1 LETWEEKESALASNE
16 DDRLMGDLSRRQL
29 LRRGMQA
36 GAVFSASGL
45 IAACGSSGDKG
56 GGSKT
61 TAKKQI
67 AKTDVLKGLPVVAL
81 FTTLENDYYAGWDQG
96 GRRAVEALGG
106 KYRAFTND
114 NDPTKE
120 VATFQNQIQAGAKI
134 VFMTAPDPSNIP
146 KIAELANQNKVFVVN
161 TWESPQWY
169 SPFSAGPYYVT
180 YITNNSFEAGKT
192 IAKAL
197 FDKMGGKGGLVHI
210 SGFPGSTPDWQRT
223 AGLHEALKEYPNIK
237 LLASQPGKW
246 NRDDSRNAMAGI
258 IRKVGKDNING
269 VFGQNDDCGVGAMNA
284 LQEAGV
290 DLSKVPITGCD
301 GNKGTMDFIK
311 AGRYFAAY
319 SSLPWWSAGFSAVR
333 AIDAYKGVKFEPAE
347 RQLWSGGLVVTKDTA
362 DGYLKTFAQSD
373 PFDWA
378 RMSRFLHPK
387 DWDPQNAVTPMDMN
401 VMWGGQKK
409 PSGFELPAD
418 YAAAVK
424 TDELKKVAEL
434 YASQYQKKIS
444 V

>member
-1 LETWEEKESALASNE
+1 MEPSG
-16 DDRLMGDLSRRQL
+16 DDRLLGDLSRRDL

-36 GAVFSASGL
+36 SALLGAGSFL
-45 IAACGSSGDKG
+45 AACGGDDSSGGSSSKG
-56 GGSKT
+56 RKST
-61 TAKKQI
+61 TAN
-67 AKTDVLKGLPVVAL
+67 VLKGLPVVAL
-81 FTTLENDYYAGWDQG
+81 FTTLENDYYAGWDEG

-120 VATFQNQIQAGAKI
+120 VTTFQNQVQAGAKM

-146 KIAELANQNKVFVVN
+146 QIAKLANENKVFVVN

-192 IAKAL
+192 IATAL
-197 FDKMGGKGGLVHI
+197 FKKMGGKGGLVQI

-223 AGLHEALKEYPNIK
+223 AGMQEALKDFPDIE

-246 NRDDSRNAMAGI
+246 NRDDARNAMAGI
-258 IRKVGKDNING
+258 IRKVGKDKING

-284 LQEAGV
+284 LQEAGA
-290 DLSKVPITGCD
+290 DLTKVPITGCD

-311 AGRYFAAY
+311 AGRYYAAY

-333 AIDAYKGVKFEPAE
+333 AIDAYKGVKFDPAE
-347 RQLWSGGLVVTKDTA
+347 RQLWSGGVVVTKDTA
-362 DGYLKTFAQSD
+362 DQYLKTFAEGD
-373 PFDWA
+373 PFDWPK
-378 RMSRFLHPK
+378 MSRHLNPK
-387 DWDPQNAVTPMDMN
+387 AWDPQNAVTPMDME

-409 PSGFELPAD
+409 PSGFQLPQD
-418 YAAAVK
+418 YTEAVK
-424 TDELKKVAEL
+424 TGELKKVADM
-434 YASQYQKKIS
+434 YASQYKKKIS

>member
-1 LETWEEKESALASNE
+1 
-16 DDRLMGDLSRRQL
+16 MGSFSRRQL
-29 LRRGMQA
+29 LQRGIVA
-36 GAVFSASGL
+36 GAGFGVTSL
-45 IAACGSSGDKG
+45 LAACGGDDKSGGSG
-56 GGSKT
+56 GGPAAA
-61 TAKKQI
+61 AKKS
-67 AKTDVLKGLPVVAL
+67 AKVNVLKGLPVVAL

-106 KYRAFTND
+106 KYRSFTND
-114 NDPTKE
+114 NDPAKE
-120 VATFQNQIQAGAKI
+120 VATFQTQVQAGAKI
-134 VFMTAPDPSNIP
+134 VFMTAPDPSNVP
-146 KIAELANQNKVFVVN
+146 TIARLANENKVYVVN
-161 TWESPQWY
+161 TWESPAWY

-180 YITNNSFEAGKT
+180 YITNNSFEAGRQ

-197 FDKMGGKGGLVHI
+197 FEKMGGKGGLVQI

-223 AGLHEALKEYPNIK
+223 AGLHDMLKQYPNIK

-246 NRDDSRNAMAGI
+246 NRDDARNAMAGI

-290 DLSKVPITGCD
+290 DTSKVPITGLD

-333 AIDAYKGVKFEPAE
+333 AIDAYKGVKFSPAE
-347 RQLWSGGLVVTKDTA
+347 RQLWSAGVVVTKDNA
-362 DGYLKTFAQSD
+362 DQYLNTLANGD
-373 PFDWA
+373 PFDWP
-378 RMSRFLHPK
+378 RMSRFVHPK
-387 DWDPQNAVTPMDMN
+387 DWDPQNAVTPMDME
-401 VMWGGQKK
+401 VMWQGQKK
-409 PSGFELPAD
+409 PSGFELPPD
-418 YAAAVK
+418 YVEAVK
-424 TDELKKVAEL
+424 TDELKKVAAT
-434 YASQYQKKIS
+434 YASHYKTKLA

>member
-1 LETWEEKESALASNE
+1 LAST
-16 DDRLMGDLSRRQL
+16 DDDLLLRELSRRQL
-29 LRRGMQA
+29 LRRGMQV
-36 GAVFSASGL
+36 GAVFGAGSL
-45 IAACGSSGDKG
+45 IAACGGGTKKG
-56 GGSKT
+56 AGNGNGRAELRS
-61 TAKKQI
+61 AR
-67 AKTDVLKGLPVVAL
+67 ADVLKGLPVVAL

-120 VATFQNQIQAGAKI
+120 VASFQNQIQAGAKI

-146 KIAELANQNKVFVVN
+146 KIAQLANQSKVFVVN

-197 FDKMGGKGGLVHI
+197 FDKMGGKGGLVQI

-223 AGLHEALKEYPNIK
+223 EGMKQALKSYPGIK

-246 NRDDSRNAMAGI
+246 NRDDARNAMAGI

-284 LQEAGV
+284 LQEAGA
-290 DLSKVPITGCD
+290 DLAKVPITGCD

-333 AIDAYKGVKFEPAE
+333 AIDAYKGVKFDPAE
-347 RQLWSGGLVVTKDTA
+347 RQLWSGGLVVTKDNA
-362 DGYLKTFAQSD
+362 DGYLRTFAQGD
-373 PFDWA
+373 PFDWPK
-378 RMSRFLHPK
+378 MSRFLHPA
-387 DWDPQNAVTPMDMN
+387 DWDPQNAVTPLDMQ
-401 VMWGGQKK
+401 VMWNGQPK
-409 PSGFELPAD
+409 PSGFALPPD
-418 YAAAVK
+418 YVQAVK
-424 TDELKKVAEL
+424 TDELKKVAQT
-434 YASQYQKKIS
+434 YASRYQKKIS

>member
-1 LETWEEKESALASNE
+1 LGTSD
-16 DDRLMGDLSRRQL
+16 DDRLLRDLSRRDL

-36 GAVFSASGL
+36 SVVLGAGSWL
-45 IAACGSSGDKG
+45 AACGGDDSSG
-56 GGSKT
+56 GGSSSKGKKS
-61 TAKKQI
+61 AKVN
-67 AKTDVLKGLPVVAL
+67 VLKGAPVVAL
-81 FTTLENDYYAGWDQG
+81 FTTLENDYYAGWDEG

-106 KYRAFTND
+106 KYRAFTNE

-120 VATFQNQIQAGAKI
+120 VATFQNQVQAGAKI

-146 KIAELANQNKVFVVN
+146 QIAKLANQNKVFVVN
-161 TWESPQWY
+161 TWESPQWF

-192 IAKAL
+192 IATAL
-197 FDKMGGKGGLVHI
+197 FKKMGGKGGLVQI

-223 AGLHEALKEYPNIK
+223 AGMHEALKDFPNIK

-258 IRKVGKDNING
+258 IRKVGKDKING

-290 DLSKVPITGCD
+290 DLTKVPITGCD

-311 AGRYFAAY
+311 AGRYYAAY

-333 AIDAYKGVKFEPAE
+333 AIDAYKGVKFDPAE
-347 RQLWSGGLVVTKDTA
+347 RQLWSGGIVVTKDTA
-362 DGYLKTFAQSD
+362 DAYLKTFAEGD
-373 PFDWA
+373 PFDWPK
-378 RMSRFLHPK
+378 MSRFVNPK
-387 DWDPQNAVTPMDMN
+387 AWDPQNAVTPMDMEK
-401 VMWGGQKK
+401 MWAGQKK
-409 PSGFELPAD
+409 PAGFTLPED
-418 YAAAVK
+418 YKQAVD
-424 TDELKKVAEL
+424 TGALKKVADL
-434 YASQYQKKIS
+434 YASQYKKKIQ